1 LGFRFDRRWLIVDPT
16 GKFITQRQVAGMVLI
31 QPAIDEANKLLKLSA
46 PGMDDINIPLTI
58 EDRKAEVIEVAV
70 WGDKM
75 QASVYDDAKITEWL
89 TKYMG
94 QPARLVTV
102 ISTEEHKRP
111 INKLVRVH
119 ITLRSAHLELTRDE
133 LIDLSNN
140 SGILIKLI
148 MLTMHSQMLHHS
160 YLLLK
165 HH

>member
-75 QASVYDDAKITEWL
+75 QASVYDDSNIT
-89 TKYMG
+89 
-94 QPARLVTV
+94 
-102 ISTEEHKRP
+102 
-111 INKLVRVH
+111 
-119 ITLRSAHLELTRDE
+119 
-133 LIDLSNN
+133 
-140 SGILIKLI
+140 
-148 MLTMHSQMLHHS
+148 
-160 YLLLK
+160 
-165 HH
+165 